1 VREVVDVKRWQVE
14 PPASTTADL
23 VVAFDRPLDHALA
36 QRAISITRDGSP
48 VAGKI
53 SLEENET
60 RFRFHPDGAW
70 APGRYAIRVDGVID
84 DLAGN
89 RLGKLFDVDTSDPA
103 QSSSATPHAEIAFDI
118 SAR

>member
-1 VREVVDVKRWQVE
+1 MSSAGESSRRHQRT
-14 PPASTTADL
+14 ATSSSHSIIRSTMRSTS
-23 VVAFDRPLDHALA
+23 V
-36 QRAISITRDGSP
+36 TRDGSL

-70 APGRYAIRVDGVID
+70 APSRYAIRVDGVIE

-89 RLGKLFDVDTSDPA
+89 RLGKLFDVDTSDST
-103 QSSSATPHAEIAFDI
+103 QSSSATPHAEIAFDV